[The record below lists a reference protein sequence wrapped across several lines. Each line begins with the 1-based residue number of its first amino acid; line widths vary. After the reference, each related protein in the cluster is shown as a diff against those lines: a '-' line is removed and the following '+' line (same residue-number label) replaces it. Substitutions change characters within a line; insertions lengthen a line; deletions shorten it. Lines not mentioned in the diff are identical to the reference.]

1 MIKAHPHHAAL
12 ALGLLAA
19 GAPLA
24 AQPVQTLAVNT
35 AIQLGAEAP
44 AVRVYFDAL
53 DAVGQELPDL
63 RPEELSATLGEATLE
78 VRSLTPFAETGE
90 GVAYVFVVD
99 TSMSLS
105 PEQFN
110 RIRSAL
116 AEWIGGLRP
125 NDRAAIVAFGS
136 EVRLVT
142 DFTADRELLNAGL
155 GTLGAT
161 DAKTLLFRGLLEA
174 LDLGQRRD
182 PDLPNRRAAVVLS
195 DGFDEGSGLTPDDA
209 LARLRAKP
217 MPIYAIGYSQLPE
230 PRRRT
235 YLDVLLRLATNSGGA
250 FYEADRSRFAEAY
263 AAIRHAIARVWVA
276 DFTCAGCRTDGNE
289 YHLQLTVRRQGRVL
303 AHGTDVRMLPLA
315 GLAPPGAAE
324 PPISERAGAP
334 AAARAAR
341 GEDAPATGRSTDRR
355 ETGGGGLLRLWPF
368 VALAAMVAALVAW
381 LVTRLARRP
390 AGLPAPPDGPLD
402 PLVEPARPL
411 TSPPPYADRAVPKP
425 LPSRAARAALAALES
440 RDSVGSPATTAV
452 ARPTQAVEAARFEAP
467 RRIRLIV
474 LRGSRPGKEYSL
486 TLGSSAVVGSR
497 STCELVLTDEREVA
511 ARQFELAQQDRRVM
525 IRNLTATA
533 PTLLNGL
540 AIIDWELLKSND
552 LVGTGETILRIVY
565 S

>member
-12 ALGLLAA
+12 AFALLAA

-24 AQPVQTLAVNT
+24 AQPVQTLTVNT
-35 AIQLGAEAP
+35 AVQVGAEAP
-44 AVRVYFDAL
+44 ALRVYFDAL
-53 DAVGQELPDL
+53 DAVGQEVPDL

-78 VRSLTPFAETGE
+78 IRNLTPLAETGE

-125 NDRAAIVAFGS
+125 RDRAAIVAFGS
-136 EVRLVT
+136 GVRLVT
-142 DFTADRELLNAGL
+142 DFTADREVLNAGL

-263 AAIRHAIARVWVA
+263 AAIRQAIARVWVA

-303 AHGTDVRMLPLA
+303 AHGADVRMLPLA
-315 GLAPPGAAE
+315 GPAPRGAAE
-324 PPISERAGAP
+324 PSIPEGAGAP
-334 AAARAAR
+334 APARAAAA
-341 GEDAPATGRSTDRR
+341 DAPATGRSTGQR

-368 VALAAMVAALVAW
+368 VALAATVAALVAW

-390 AGLPAPPDGPLD
+390 VVRLAPPDGPLD
-402 PLVEPARPL
+402 PVVEPARPL
-411 TSPPPYADRAVPKP
+411 TSSPPADRAVPKP

-440 RDSVGSPATTAV
+440 RESVGSPATTAA
-452 ARPTQAVEAARFEAP
+452 ARPTLAVEAARFEPP

-486 TLGSSAVVGSR
+486 TLGSSAVIGSR